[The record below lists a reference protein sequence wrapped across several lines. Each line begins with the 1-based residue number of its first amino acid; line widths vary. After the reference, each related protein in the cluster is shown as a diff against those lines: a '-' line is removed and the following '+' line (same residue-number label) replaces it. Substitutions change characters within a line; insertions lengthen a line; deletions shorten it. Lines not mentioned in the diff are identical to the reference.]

1 MAYVTYAS
9 IASAV
14 KHPSGEVERSR
25 WGDQVSEAANHHS
38 RSINDMRKG
47 EYYETLK
54 DDPRR
59 SKKADEKVSL
69 ASAPYHIEALQKT
82 KTSLPDEETRTLPMN
97 KGATKFVNKFV
108 EKAKKLHEEHEKQN
122 AEAA

>member
-1 MAYVTYAS
+1 
-9 IASAV
+9 
-14 KHPSGEVERSR
+14 
-25 WGDQVSEAANHHS
+25 
-38 RSINDMRKG
+38 MRKG

-59 SKKADEKVSL
+59 SKKADEKISL
-69 ASAPYHIEALQKT
+69 VGAPYHIEALQRA

-108 EKAKKLHEEHEKQN
+108 EKAKKLHEEHEKKN
-122 AEAA
+122 AEAAQTEQVADETEAQPLIETAKESVQKD